1 MVDVTEMTT
10 ETGQFSVPKGARSI
24 AVFANASLNLIDG
37 SSIWVQSVVLA
48 LAQLEDVYVHLIL
61 RDHVTRTL
69 ILDPLIN
76 HPSINIVYRSPGQ
89 HDSENTKG
97 PLDEDGLVAAL
108 ESIDSQ
114 SPLTGVLVRGNSYGL
129 RLCNTERFSRR
140 LWAYILDR
148 PPLIGDVTNEDYV
161 KICKEARFVLAQSE
175 PQRALIEAR
184 IAEAN
189 GKVIVL
195 PPIVQISAE
204 LKGSV
209 RSAPAGRPVK
219 LVYSGKYSKL
229 WNVESYFDLPV
240 LGKDSG
246 LDINLVCIGDK
257 VHKER
262 SDPNFYARIME
273 KLESSPGT
281 TWLKG
286 LARKNAME
294 EASKCDFGLCW
305 RLDALNNSI
314 EVSTKFLEFASLGIP
329 VFVNR
334 TETYEDALGADY
346 PFFTKKAG
354 DVIDALGKLNDNP
367 QHYEEASRRCLAFST
382 EFSLEKASQ
391 RLKRLFDL
399 SPPAPREEKKTAAIA
414 SHEFKF
420 LTAVRDYLEQDPS
433 IELVIDTWSGQRNH
447 REGHSRS
454 VARKADVIFCEWC
467 CGNAVWYSKH
477 KKAGQKLIIRLHRFE
492 YFTEFPKQVNIDKV
506 DAVIVV
512 SDFFKAL
519 LMRHLGWPA
528 KKIIVEPQYVNAAYF
543 DRPKQPGSEK
553 TLGFVGIV
561 AFNHKRFDRAV
572 DVLERV
578 LARDPD
584 FKLRVRSRMPWEFPW
599 AWEADPQAQYNY
611 QTLFERIR
619 TTPALRD
626 AVIFDQPGADMG
638 EWYRNV
644 GFMLSTSETE
654 GCHTSI
660 AEGMASGAIPVLI
673 NWEGADLVYPADY
686 VHGDTDEMAD
696 YIIEMSADQD
706 RQMAT
711 SAMMAKEASVKFDVT
726 RTTSLYG
733 SFVD

>member
-1 MVDVTEMTT
+1 MVVVTEMS
-10 ETGQFSVPKGARSI
+10 ETGQFSAPKGARSI
-24 AVFANASLNLIDG
+24 AVFADTSLNLIDG

-48 LAQLEDVYVHLIL
+48 LAQLKDVYVHLIL
-61 RDHVTRTL
+61 RDHVTRTI
-69 ILDPLIN
+69 ILDPLIDHQSVN
-76 HPSINIVYRSPGQ
+76 VVYRSPDA
-89 HDSENTKG
+89 HDSESAKR
-97 PLDEDGLVAAL
+97 PLDEDGLVAVL
-108 ESIDSQ
+108 EAIDSQ

-129 RLCNTERFSRR
+129 RLCDSERFNRR

-148 PPLIGDVTNEDYV
+148 PPLISDVENKDYV

-195 PPIVQISAE
+195 PPMVQISAD
-204 LKGSV
+204 LKGRI
-209 RSAPAGRPVK
+209 RSAPLDRPIK

-240 LGKDSG
+240 LGKESG
-246 LDINLVCIGDK
+246 VDVKLVCIGDK

-262 SDPNFYARIME
+262 SDPDFYGRIME
-273 KLESSPGT
+273 KLAVSPGT
-281 TWLKG
+281 SWLKG
-286 LARKNAME
+286 LAREDALE
-294 EASKCDFGLCW
+294 QASKCDFGLCW
-305 RLDALNNSI
+305 RLNALNNSI
-314 EVSTKFLEFASLGIP
+314 EVSTKFLEFSSLGIP

-334 TETYEDALGADY
+334 TEQYEDALGTDY
-346 PFFTKKAG
+346 PFFTQSTD
-354 DVIDALGKLNDNP
+354 DVIDALSELKDNP
-367 QHYEEASRRCLAFST
+367 QRYEEASRRCLTFSAA
-382 EFSLEKASQ
+382 FSLEKASQ
-391 RLKRLFDL
+391 RLKRLIDL
-399 SPPAPREEKKTAAIA
+399 SPPAPREDKKVAAIA

-433 IELVIDTWSGQRNH
+433 TELVIDTWSGQRNH
-447 REGHSRS
+447 RVGHSQS
-454 VARKADVIFCEWC
+454 VVKKADVIFCEWC

-477 KKAGQKLIIRLHRFE
+477 KKSGQKLIIRLHRFE

-528 KKIIVEPQYVNAAYF
+528 KKIIVEPQYVDAAYF
-543 DRPKQPGSEK
+543 DRPKHQGAEK

-561 AFNHKRFDRAV
+561 SFNHKRFDRAV

-578 LARDPD
+578 LERDPE
-584 FKLRVRSRMPWEFPW
+584 FRLRVRSRMPWEFPW
-599 AWEADPQAQYNY
+599 AWDADPQAQYNY

-644 GFMLSTSETE
+644 GYMLSTSETE

-673 NWEGADLVYPADY
+673 KWEGADLVYPPDY
-686 VHGDTDEMAD
+686 VHDSTDEMAD
-696 YIIEMSADQD
+696 YIIEMSADQS
-706 RQMAT
+706 RQKDT
-711 SAMMAKEASVKFDVT
+711 SAMMAKEAMAKFDVT

-733 SFVD
+733 SFVE